1 MSRYEDPADGLLAGS
16 PDASL
21 DSRHPKEEERM
32 KAQRKG
38 KLRAVP
44 DTPDIPPPVEDWAQ
58 VSGEPVVVWQGSF
71 GTGSET
77 PEGELVEFDYG
88 GKTRAQ
94 EATDSMTMLGVVL
107 VVSLVNLALIVAG
120 IVLVVLLT

>member
-21 DSRHPKEEERM
+21 DSRHPKEEEGM
-32 KAQRKG
+32 KAPRKG
-38 KLRAVP
+38 KLHAVP
-44 DTPDIPPPVEDWAQ
+44 DTPDIPPPVEGWAQ
-58 VSGEPVVVWQGSF
+58 VSGEPVVW
-71 GTGSET
+71 TGGFTTSGQET
-77 PEGELVEFDYG
+77 PEGELVDDYG

-94 EATDSMTMLGVVL
+94 EATDSMMMLGVVF

-120 IVLVVLLT
+120 IVLVVWLT